1 MAREKKKVLTAG
13 CGCGILHKNNQA
25 GCLHPHPSL
34 SCQMGQYRFVNAC
47 FRRFRVGMDESASML
62 FCCPPCGRLVGS
74 NGYGRC
80 FTISKKDL
88 LINEEIREKEVRVV
102 DADGS
107 QLGIMPTRQAL
118 ALAIDKGL
126 DLVDIAPQATP
137 NVCRIMDFGKYR
149 YEQAKREKE
158 ARKNQKVVEVK
169 EVRMSMNIDT
179 HDFETK
185 ANQAIKFLSGGD
197 KVKVSVR
204 FRGREMAHTD
214 LGRALLERFKDACA
228 EVSSL
233 DKPAK
238 MEGRSMVIFLLP
250 KNAK

>member
-1 MAREKKKVLTAG
+1 M
-13 CGCGILHKNNQA
+13 
-25 GCLHPHPSL
+25 
-34 SCQMGQYRFVNAC
+34 Y
-47 FRRFRVGMDESASML
+47 
-62 FCCPPCGRLVGS
+62 
-74 NGYGRC
+74 
-80 FTISKKDL
+80 
-88 LINEEIREKEVRVV
+88 INEEIREKEFRVN

-118 ALAIDKGL
+118 QIAAEKGL

-137 NVCRIMDFGKYR
+137 NVCRIMDYGKYR

-158 ARKNQKVVEVK
+158 ARKNQKTVDIK

-185 ANQAIKFLSGGD
+185 VNQAVKFLKGGD

-204 FRGREMAHTD
+204 FRGREMAHTE
-214 LGRALLERFKDACA
+214 LGKELLDRFKDSVA
-228 EVSSL
+228 EAGVI

-238 MEGRSMVIFLLP
+238 MEGRSMAMFISP
-250 KNAK
+250 KPAK